1 MFSSRHLK
9 KSSESG
15 KKPPMIAAMPVS
27 RGLVILLPN
36 ENARPKIYVN
46 KLKSVNDVEQTVK
59 KGIESIGG
67 LSLAR
72 DTSVVIKPNLCCI
85 KSPETGATTDVKVV
99 EGLVKYLKNEFS
111 ISDISIVESDGTQ
124 VLADMA
130 FKLLGY
136 ETLSKRLNI
145 KLVNLT
151 KCPFSIKKFPEN
163 VFVKEIQIPKA
174 IEEADFM
181 ISVPK
186 IKTHIDCLY
195 TGALKN
201 QFGCNPYPRKAKYH
215 RRINDAIVDLYAVFR
230 PDLVLVDGIVGME
243 GYRGPTDGLPVK
255 MNVLVLGRDAVAVDH
270 FVARLVGLNPA
281 RICHL
286 VDAEKRGLGS
296 TIYEVT
302 GIDIKEVS
310 TKFRFIRPQI
320 SNFYGIFC
328 KY

>member
-1 MFSSRHLK
+1 
-9 KSSESG
+9 
-15 KKPPMIAAMPVS
+15 MIAPVPAS
-27 RGLVILLPN
+27 NGLVISLPN
-36 ENARPKIYVN
+36 ENTRAKIYVE
-46 KLKSVNDVEQTVK
+46 KLKSINDVEQTVK
-59 KGIESIGG
+59 KGIKSIGG
-67 LSLAR
+67 LNLAR
-72 DTSVVIKPNLCCI
+72 DASVVIKPNLCCI
-85 KSPETGATTDVKVV
+85 KSPETGATTDVKVI
-99 EGLVKYLKNEFS
+99 EGLIKYLKNEFS
-111 ISDISIVESDGTQ
+111 ISDISLVESDGTQ

-151 KCPFSIKKFPEN
+151 KCPSSIKRFPEN
-163 VFVKEIQIPKA
+163 VFLKEIQVPEV

-186 IKTHIDCLY
+186 IKTHMDILY

-215 RRINDAIVDLYAVFR
+215 KRIDDAIVDLAAVFK
-230 PDLVLVDGIVGME
+230 PDLVLVDGLVGME
-243 GYRGPTDGLPVK
+243 GCRGPTEGLPVK
-255 MNVLVLGRDAVAVDH
+255 MDVLVLGHDAVAVDH
-270 FVARLVGLNPA
+270 FVARLIGFDPA
-281 RICHL
+281 RIGHL
-286 VDAEKRGLGS
+286 INAEKRGLGS
-296 TIYEVT
+296 STYETI
-302 GIDIKEVS
+302 GIDIKKVS